1 MYHISIIS
9 EGDCM
14 KEEIHKAFDD
24 YLERFQSDENV
35 CESIK
40 KLVLEQLG
48 CGSELDAVL
57 RRFLEIAE
65 HSTIPM
71 QHRWAM
77 PCCFSEPMP
86 RISIW
91 RFPIMKKPESCFC
104 SFRIIKSVTAY

>member
-1 MYHISIIS
+1 MMYHISIIS

-14 KEEIHKAFDD
+14 KEEIRKAFDD
-24 YLERFQSDENV
+24 YLECFQSDENV

-40 KLVLEQLG
+40 SW
-48 CGSELDAVL
+48 CWNSSAAAVSSLLFSGVFL
-57 RRFLEIAE
+57 RLQK

-86 RISIW
+86 GYRSGD
-91 RFPIMKKPESCFC
+91 FL
-104 SFRIIKSVTAY
+104 